1 MNNMDI
7 LIKFHNDIGTGALEP
22 NNEHFGL
29 DYWIA
34 SNSIDTWP
42 FESDYY
48 EISGERL
55 HEKVS
60 SKRISPILSEINYMV
75 YKSEEHSDG
84 TIVNQLLNRM
94 IKLIGVTDLWTLIE
108 YAIERDDDCSNS
120 KVSYQFP
127 PWHHL
132 VMDISNARIGM
143 TVPTFVT
150 IEPERTKWANKR
162 NYTNRLFRSSMIGKG
177 AQISL
182 SMSDIRRNLDKAN
195 DDKLD
200 SWRKVLSGARVLV
213 NNDGLELDLKS
224 FSSAEDFIEFQD
236 VFTKVFMK

>member
-1 MNNMDI
+1 MNDMEI
-7 LIKFHNDIGTGALEP
+7 VIRFHNEIITRRLQP

-29 DYWIA
+29 DYWIE
-34 SNSIDTWP
+34 SDSINMLP

-48 EISGERL
+48 DIGGERVN
-55 HEKVS
+55 EKVTCN
-60 SKRISPILSEINYMV
+60 ILSPTLAEINYMV

-84 TIVNQLLNRM
+84 TLVKQLLTRM
-94 IKLIGVTDLWTLIE
+94 IKLTGLTDLWSLVE
-108 YAIERDDDCSNS
+108 YAMDRSRDSAS
-120 KVSYQFP
+120 RKVSYKCP

-132 VMDISNARIGM
+132 VTDISNARIGM